1 MACNFKKSDFSYN
14 ILIIDVP
21 LCSGNSGAEKPAR
34 EKSQLLIFISTG
46 RMLAVYL
53 FRATSGAHHQEGLVM
68 TLTASSSSRAVTN
81 SPVVVALDYHN
92 RDAALAFVDKIDPRD
107 CRLKVGKEMFTLFG
121 PQFVRELQQRG
132 FDIFLDLKFHD
143 IPNTAAH
150 AVAAAA
156 DLGVWMVNVH
166 ASGGARMMTA
176 AREALV
182 PFGKDA
188 PLLIAV
194 TVLTSMEASD
204 LADLGVTLSPA
215 DYAERLAALT
225 QKCGLDGVV
234 CSAQE
239 AVRFKQVFGQEFKL
253 VTPGIRPQG
262 SEAGDQRRIMTPEQA
277 LAAGVDYMVIGRPVT
292 QSVDPAQTLK
302 AINASLQRSA

>member
-1 MACNFKKSDFSYN
+1 
-14 ILIIDVP
+14 
-21 LCSGNSGAEKPAR
+21 
-34 EKSQLLIFISTG
+34 
-46 RMLAVYL
+46 
-53 FRATSGAHHQEGLVM
+53 M
-68 TLTASSSSRAVTN
+68 TLTASSSSRAVTS
-81 SPVVVALDYHN
+81 SPVVVALDYNN

-121 PQFVRELQQRG
+121 PQFVRELQERG

-166 ASGGARMMTA
+166 ASGGARMMAA

-194 TVLTSMEASD
+194 TVLTSMESSD

-215 DYAERLAALT
+215 DYAERLATLT

-239 AVRFKQVFGQEFKL
+239 AVRFKQAFGQDFKL
-253 VTPGIRPQG
+253 VTPGIRPLG
-262 SEAGDQRRIMTPEQA
+262 SDAGDQRRIMTPEQA

-292 QSVDPAQTLK
+292 QSADPAQTLK
-302 AINASLQRSA
+302 AINVSLQRSA

>member
-1 MACNFKKSDFSYN
+1 MT
-14 ILIIDVP
+14 
-21 LCSGNSGAEKPAR
+21 
-34 EKSQLLIFISTG
+34 ST
-46 RMLAVYL
+46 A
-53 FRATSGAHHQEGLVM
+53 FPT
-68 TLTASSSSRAVTN
+68 SRAVTA
-81 SPVVVALDYHN
+81 SPVVVALDYDN
-92 RDAALAFVDKIDPRD
+92 RDKALAFVDRIDPRD

-121 PQFVRELQQRG
+121 PQLVRELQQRG

-143 IPNTAAH
+143 IPNTTAH
-150 AVAAAA
+150 AVKAAA

-176 AREALV
+176 AKEALLS
-182 PFGKDA
+182 FGKDA

-204 LADLGVTLSPA
+204 LLDLGIQATPA
-215 DYAERLAALT
+215 EHAERLARLT
-225 QKCGLDGVV
+225 QQCGLDGVV

-239 AVRFKQVFGQEFKL
+239 AVHFKSVLGHDFKL

-262 SEAGDQRRIMTPEQA
+262 SDAGDQRRIMTPEQA

-292 QSVDPAQTLK
+292 QSADPAQTLK
-302 AINASLQRSA
+302 AINTALGKGA